1 MTTRDRHQVRV
12 LVVDDDRSMG
22 TMMQMLL
29 QARGYTSVRH
39 VTTGDAALA
48 AVSDAD
54 IVLLDHHLPD
64 TTGIDLLPRLL
75 ERVDP
80 PAVIVVTGN
89 RREDVAHEALQLG
102 AEDCLTK
109 DHALAGQLPDL
120 VDRIR
125 RTRQLQQALVEAERE
140 LVRLAYPGL
149 EVADGTIFRGNAL
162 LFHPDAGVTRRLA
175 VLLRASGFR
184 VRRPESGT
192 ELATH
197 AAASPNALVVT
208 GTPTEVTAQ
217 YKGQARTFGL
227 PLGPAQVRAG
237 ILDLLPDAGR

>member
-1 MTTRDRHQVRV
+1 MTARDRHQVQV
-12 LVVDDDRSMG
+12 LVVDDDQSMG
-22 TMMQMLL
+22 KMMQMLL
-29 QARGYTSVRH
+29 HARGYTNVKH
-39 VTTGDAALA
+39 VTNGAAALA

-64 TTGIDLLPRLL
+64 TTGMDLLPRLL

-109 DHALAGQLPDL
+109 DHALAGLLPDL
-120 VDRIR
+120 VERVR
-125 RTRQLQQALVEAERE
+125 RTRQLQHALIEAERE

-149 EVADGTIFRGNAL
+149 EVADAPIFRGNAL
-162 LFHPDAGVTRRLA
+162 LFHPDPAVTRRLA

-184 VRRPESGT
+184 VQRPESAT

-197 AAASPNALVVT
+197 AAANPNALVLT
-208 GTPTEVTAQ
+208 GTPAEVTAQ
-217 YKGQARTFGL
+217 YKGQARSFGL

-237 ILDLLPDAGR
+237 LLDLMRESGR